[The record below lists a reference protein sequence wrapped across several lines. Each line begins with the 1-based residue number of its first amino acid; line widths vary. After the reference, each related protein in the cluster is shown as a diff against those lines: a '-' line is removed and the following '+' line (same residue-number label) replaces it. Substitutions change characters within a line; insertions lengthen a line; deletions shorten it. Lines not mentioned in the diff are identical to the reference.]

1 MTKELI
7 NEAPAN
13 EAGGD
18 RDLKEDNKMENNVN
32 GGSGGGSNGD
42 LFDLEKL
49 RLSQDFAE
57 TVGVKKKIVTVPVR
71 KPHRQSFVRVH
82 PGESMRLETAV
93 LESEEDRETY
103 LVDPSIWSEVPGEI
117 VPKVLFTTID
127 RQGVVFLWPIRLPGE
142 DGRHN
147 PWHRSALEAAR
158 LATKQ
163 WVRVTANMSLGAYD
177 VFEATGD
184 FPEPEWPDISFQEL
198 LQVAFRDKFIQS
210 LDHPVIQR
218 LRGQL

>member
-1 MTKELI
+1 MKQNLQKSEMDTS
-7 NEAPAN
+7 
-13 EAGGD
+13 
-18 RDLKEDNKMENNVN
+18 NVN
-32 GGSGGGSNGD
+32 KGVGSSNNED
-42 LFDLEKL
+42 LFDLKKL
-49 RLSQDFAE
+49 TLSQDFAE
-57 TVGVKKKIVTVPVR
+57 IVGVKKKIITVPVR

-82 PGESMRLETAV
+82 PDESWRLETAV
-93 LESEEDRETY
+93 LEVKEDRETY
-103 LVDPSIWSEVPGEI
+103 LVDPSIWSELPGEI
-117 VPKVLFTTID
+117 IPEVLFTTIN

-147 PWHRSALEAAR
+147 PWHRSALEVAR
-158 LATKQ
+158 LAIKQ